1 MHQQIRTV
9 PAKSPTDLQAFLK
22 VLADHGLSIKSA
34 GGSNL
39 EHGGEFAFGLDDH
52 EYDRAMDVL
61 ARAGYKPRLVD
72 IDYRALVDEAGALL
86 AFVTEITDRNLR
98 AGRVIQEIAVGVP
111 DADGLIQV
119 QVYSES
125 E

>member
-9 PAKSPTDLQAFLK
+9 PAKSPADLQAFLT
-22 VLADHGLSIKSA
+22 VLAKAGLSIKSA

-39 EHGGEFAFGLDDH
+39 GSGGEFAFGLEDE

-61 ARAGYKPRLVD
+61 RKASYKPRLVD
-72 IDYRALVDEAGALL
+72 VDYRAIPDEPGELL
-86 AFVTEITDRNLR
+86 RFVTEVAEQNLQ
-98 AGRVIQEIAVGVP
+98 AGRVILDIAIGVP
-111 DADGLIQV
+111 DADRNIQV

-125 E
+125 P